1 MRSPKSDPVTGPG
14 DADLDKK
21 GLAARAGIL
30 WSMAPS
36 IDDGT
41 SLGGLG
47 LLEPDPSTLAV
58 LPSDSMSR
66 GPSVA
71 TAGLGLET

>member
-21 GLAARAGIL
+21 GLAARAGSL

-41 SLGGLG
+41 SFGGLG
-47 LLEPDPSTLAV
+47 LFDPDPRGLDV

-66 GPSVA
+66 APSEE
-71 TAGLGLET
+71 TTGLGLET

>member
-21 GLAARAGIL
+21 GLAERAGIL

-41 SLGGLG
+41 SFGGLG
-47 LLEPDPSTLAV
+47 LLEPEPWKLTV
-58 LPSDSMSR
+58 LPSDSISR
-66 GPSVA
+66 APSLA
-71 TAGLGLET
+71 PAGFGLDT

>member
-41 SLGGLG
+41 SFGGLG
-47 LLEPDPSTLAV
+47 LLDPEPCRLAV

-66 GPSVA
+66 GASVA
-71 TAGLGLET
+71 AAGLGL